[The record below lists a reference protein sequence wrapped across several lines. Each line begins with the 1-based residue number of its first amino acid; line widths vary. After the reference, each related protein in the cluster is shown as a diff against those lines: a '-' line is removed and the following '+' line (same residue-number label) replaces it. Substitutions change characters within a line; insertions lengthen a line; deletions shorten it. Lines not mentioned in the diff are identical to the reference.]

1 MRPNPD
7 GFAPEVRTEMEKLF
21 WWGIRALLSLTT
33 GGPEE
38 AYAEGGQNG
47 ELNLPPVSTRF
58 ISQRAM
64 GFRLLLPADG
74 GTRFGPRS
82 LERGG
87 KSLHFP
93 PCETTGSCSDAL

>member
-1 MRPNPD
+1 
-7 GFAPEVRTEMEKLF
+7 MEKLF

-47 ELNLPPVSTRF
+47 ELNLPAVSTE
-58 ISQRAM
+58 ISQRAV
-64 GFRLLLPADG
+64 GFWLLVPSDS
-74 GTRFGPRS
+74 GTAS
-82 LERGG
+82 SHAALNRGG